1 MPALQPL
8 KALLERTESERD
20 AALAE
25 HRRARA
31 ANETAQAQAEQ
42 LLAYRREYEQRWG
55 ERFSREGKIELV
67 RCYQGFMERLT
78 QAVEA
83 QARAAQHAVRQL
95 EASQARLLEHE
106 MRVASVRKLI
116 ERRIHE
122 AQQQAARREQKRH
135 DEASSRHAWQ
145 RLADKRHT
153 QH

>member
-25 HRRARA
+25 HRRVRA

-67 RCYQGFMERLT
+67 RCYQGFMERLM
-78 QAVEA
+78 A
-83 QARAAQHAVRQL
+83 L
-95 EASQARLLEHE
+95 ASA
-106 MRVASVRKLI
+106 
-116 ERRIHE
+116 
-122 AQQQAARREQKRH
+122 
-135 DEASSRHAWQ
+135 
-145 RLADKRHT
+145 
-153 QH
+153 